1 MLFSRTEVAVILW
14 VSIRWSLILWCLNN
28 LNSLVFIFDTS
39 KRFMKLCKLDKTFCN
54 YFLHGVARNKWM
66 KQCQWLHC
74 LKSTVRFQSE
84 WLKLQCHNFVFRS
97 TWCYS
102 ICFSIESRRV
112 PRRNKET
119 VSNDY
124 TCDCAFYS
132 VIFRWIDFTSA
143 EGKRKDA
150 DLFSLCQICISLYIL

>member
-1 MLFSRTEVAVILW
+1 MEVAVILW

-28 LNSLVFIFDTS
+28 LNSLVFIFDTWNVLWS
-39 KRFMKLCKLDKTFCN
+39 FASLIKLSLITSYMEVIRD
-54 YFLHGVARNKWM
+54 KWM
-66 KQCQWLHC
+66 KQRQWHHC
-74 LKSTVRFQSE
+74 WKATVRFQSE

-150 DLFSLCQICISLYIL
+150 DLFSLCQICISLYIF